1 MWCFVVVQFCALPVG
16 AHWYAVC
23 ITFLQIENCCAK
35 NRISVQWCSKYL
47 LRFNIWHKILC
58 LLLLIFMGLMN
69 ALKMGPFLHK
79 NYQINKKKSDMTTVF
94 SYIHS
99 FTLFLESILYS
110 LYSTN
115 VYMKILKLI
124 YAHLK
129 TTGYPFY

>member
-1 MWCFVVVQFCALPVG
+1 MSQSQILSE
-16 AHWYAVC
+16 YSIIN
-23 ITFLQIENCCAK
+23 ITTKKCTKLDGL
-35 NRISVQWCSKYL
+35 SLVKYL
-47 LRFNIWHKILC
+47 LLSLMSYKKIHRTTINIWHKILC
-58 LLLLIFMGLMN
+58 LLLLIFMGLVN

>member
-1 MWCFVVVQFCALPVG
+1 MYQYNWVISSKML
-16 AHWYAVC
+16 
-23 ITFLQIENCCAK
+23 ITNSNELEENT
-35 NRISVQWCSKYL
+35 SKYDL
-47 LRFNIWHKILC
+47 SNIRHKISC
-58 LLLLIFMGLMN
+58 LLVLIFMGLMN